1 MKISCFLLVV
11 SFFVCTMAGNDLL
24 TATEVSNGN
33 TKFTSNLYQILAKEP
48 GNVFFSPISA
58 HAVLS
63 MIYQGASGAT
73 AEALRKNL
81 YLPEVKATATGYKNI
96 MTELNSVENVTLHI
110 ANKVYIANKYQLND
124 NFKLTATKD
133 YLAEAQ
139 PLDFKQSVVAA
150 KEINTWVENKTN
162 NKIKDLIQP
171 DDLDELTRLVLVNAI
186 YFKGNWLHQFPVE
199 HTRKEKFYLNDKD
212 SVLCDMMHLTD
223 HFEYA
228 EDTELDAKILRM
240 RYTNKDVSMVI
251 VLPNSKTGIFA
262 LEQKLANKDLTTL
275 TSQLVSREVIVS
287 LPKFKIETTIDLKDS
302 LEKLGM
308 GVIFSDAA
316 EFPNLIKGD
325 EPLKVSKAIQ
335 KAFIEV
341 NEQGAEAAAAT
352 VAVFKLRTRPQFV
365 VPKPEF
371 IADHPF
377 LFITQFHGDN
387 DITINLFFGS
397 YLPNKEFD

>member
-352 VAVFKLRTRPQFV
+352 V
-365 VPKPEF
+365 
-371 IADHPF
+371 I
-377 LFITQFHGDN
+377 ITKKC
-387 DITINLFFGS
+387 IS
-397 YLPNKEFD
+397 RRKRRE